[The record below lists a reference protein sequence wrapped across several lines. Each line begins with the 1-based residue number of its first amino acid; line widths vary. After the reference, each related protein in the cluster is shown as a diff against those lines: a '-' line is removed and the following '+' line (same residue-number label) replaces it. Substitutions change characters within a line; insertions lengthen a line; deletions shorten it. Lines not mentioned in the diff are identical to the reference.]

1 MRAYLGVFSELSQVH
16 RAVSSGIEITDEH
29 AVASSDFDRTRML
42 YGNAFETFSSNV
54 EVLAMLNNLIAG
66 RRFDEF
72 ETLTLDAYSK
82 LDKASRFGPFAG
94 NAAFAAICKEV
105 DNQLRNAS
113 HHDGMTFNRAWREI
127 AYRSGKGGQGEERS
141 ISYARY
147 LAKCAALFIQAML
160 LFRLEIL
167 IADRF
172 KVRWPI

>member
-1 MRAYLGVFSELSQVH
+1 LGAFSELSQVH
-16 RAVSSGIEITDEH
+16 RAVSSGIEITADH
-29 AVASSDFDRTRML
+29 VVASNDFDKTRML
-42 YGNAFETFSSNV
+42 YGNVFEAFSSNV
-54 EVLAMLNNLIAG
+54 EVLALLNNLISG

-72 ETLTLDAYSK
+72 EKLTLDAYSK

-94 NAAFAAICKEV
+94 NAAFAANCEEA

-113 HHDGMTFNRAWREI
+113 HHGGMTFDRASGEI
-127 AYRSGKGGQGEERS
+127 AYRTGKGGQGEERS

-147 LAKCAALFIQAML
+147 LAKCARLFVQAML

-172 KVRWPI
+172 KVRWPF